1 MMMTVRAGIEDTRR
15 VVIVEAVVAVSVVHD
30 VVKIAGPI
38 ALVCI
43 AAVHKEVTIVVF

>member
-1 MMMTVRAGIEDTRR
+1 MMAVTVGIEDAPR

-43 AAVHKEVTIVVF
+43 AAVHEEVTIVVF